1 MSSLQLS
8 NENQI
13 HSIDKLYSSLIA
25 YIDDKFNKLNQSNEL
40 ILTEIKAIKAKL
52 NIISEKTLMTPIESK
67 EPEGFMLNFINNDPP
82 IYISKTSKTEEVKYK
97 LTIQNKGEIPLP
109 INTLLVCQSSN
120 ENIYFKPTRI
130 NTHNPII
137 QHKSKVITIKIKIK
151 NLNTI
156 PPGEYSLLS
165 YIKIPN
171 LGRIAENP
179 NSISIHIQENNSNSS
194 SYNEI

>member
-13 HSIDKLYSSLIA
+13 HSIDELYSSLIA

-109 INTLLVCQSSN
+109 INTLLVCQ
-120 ENIYFKPTRI
+120 R

-137 QHKSKVITIKIKIK
+137 QQNSKVITIKIKIK

>member
-13 HSIDKLYSSLIA
+13 HSIDELYSSLIA

-82 IYISKTSKTEEVKYK
+82 IYISKTS
-97 LTIQNKGEIPLP
+97 
-109 INTLLVCQSSN
+109 
-120 ENIYFKPTRI
+120 
-130 NTHNPII
+130 
-137 QHKSKVITIKIKIK
+137 
-151 NLNTI
+151 
-156 PPGEYSLLS
+156 
-165 YIKIPN
+165 
-171 LGRIAENP
+171 
-179 NSISIHIQENNSNSS
+179 
-194 SYNEI
+194 

>member
-13 HSIDKLYSSLIA
+13 HSIDELYSSLIA

-97 LTIQNKGEIPLP
+97 
-109 INTLLVCQSSN
+109 
-120 ENIYFKPTRI
+120 
-130 NTHNPII
+130 
-137 QHKSKVITIKIKIK
+137 
-151 NLNTI
+151 
-156 PPGEYSLLS
+156 
-165 YIKIPN
+165 
-171 LGRIAENP
+171 
-179 NSISIHIQENNSNSS
+179 
-194 SYNEI
+194 